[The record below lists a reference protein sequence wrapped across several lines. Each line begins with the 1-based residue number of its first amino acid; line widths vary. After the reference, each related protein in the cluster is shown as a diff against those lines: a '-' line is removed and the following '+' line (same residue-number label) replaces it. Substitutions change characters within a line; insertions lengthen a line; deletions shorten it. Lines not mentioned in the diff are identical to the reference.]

1 MAVDEDTLRTLTRIE
16 KLLQSNLTGG
26 KQSGPKVAGGQDT
39 NDSAPKTIKATAA
52 SVKALG
58 ESTEKLSRTFDSLNR
73 TVLNTRANL
82 IEMNRTIRQVRPPG
96 GNGGNNPTP
105 TPGPVPIILPNNP
118 APSPTPQ
125 PLPFIPPAPNPTPQP
140 LPIIP
145 PSPNPG
151 PTPPTPPTPPPGPAP
166 GGNLPPLIRRIGVVG
181 TSVINVL
188 SQFKGAIEPLV
199 RDYLKISSVGINADQ
214 AMAGMA
220 KSAALA
226 GMSLADYNAMI
237 VESSVAV
244 SRAGSM
250 EAFNNQILT
259 TTTKLRGLG
268 IFGEDAAKLGASLA
282 TSATTLGV
290 PQQALASAT
299 DAQVGVFE
307 QLRKSSLL
315 TADSF
320 QQLTASLSQQQEVQ
334 SNLLGMAPTE
344 RAARLA
350 DITGMKTFGLSLGG
364 SKAASDA
371 FGDALLKQRDQT
383 VARRFESAGR
393 IRQSGAVL
401 GMATGDAEQLAQL
414 SRKKNLTGEDA
425 AVAMRLGSELQTR
438 IEQAMNSGDANREN
452 IAEQLQASLDS
463 SGIGTLLKSA
473 GNLSLTTQSGP
484 ARANADFSKG
494 ASNLLLATGKMME
507 MFDGAAKSPIISSL
521 LSALG
526 SAAFSLGLGKIF
538 GAAIT
543 GFNAGGFTG
552 AFKAII
558 DVIKL
563 GGTTLMNLFRS
574 MGNIGGLFTGL
585 KTMVMN
591 MLGGLG
597 PGLMGGIKTVLGGA
611 FKFLGGSGIISAAF
625 GGIME
630 MFTGDIGNA
639 LNAADDK
646 KWFGDGIMGFTDK
659 LLGKVMDVVGGMIRG
674 FFTGF
679 TSLGDL
685 LISGWN
691 ATMGSLFSSLQINLS
706 GTLTNFFDNMW
717 TSMTIMFKESK
728 LKVAKFFGM
737 TDTAKELEA
746 DIAKAKETKDIL
758 MKDGSA
764 TLTTVGDKGKALLAE
779 QKATADKTTTALT
792 QATSATAVAGNV
804 ITTTEG
810 LTQRLVSDVRS
821 PNTQAIATPAQ
832 INRPT
837 VTQPGINTPTTAAPT
852 APTPTTSAPSTAPA
866 PTTLDALLVQMTQ
879 MNQTLLSMLT
889 VEQQQALGLDG
900 ISRALG
906 RPGFTDNETKLKA
919 LTR

>member
-1 MAVDEDTLRTLTRIE
+1 MAIDEDTLRTLNRIE
-16 KLLQSNLTGG
+16 KLLQTNLTGN
-26 KQSGPKVAGGQDT
+26 KQSGPKVAGGQESDT
-39 NDSAPKTIKATAA
+39 GPAKTIKATAA

-58 ESTEKLSRTFDSLNR
+58 ESTEKLTRTFDSLNK

-82 IEMNRTIRQVRPPG
+82 IEMNRTIRDVRPPG
-96 GNGGNNPTP
+96 GGNNPTP
-105 TPGPVPIILPNNP
+105 VPVPVPVPMPPSPGPTPIPLLPNP
-118 APSPTPQ
+118 
-125 PLPFIPPAPNPTPQP
+125 PPAP
-140 LPIIP
+140 
-145 PSPNPG
+145 PG
-151 PTPPTPPTPPPGPAP
+151 PTPPVPPSPPGPPGPAP
-166 GGNLPPLIRRIGVVG
+166 GGNLPPLVRRMTTAGTAVV
-181 TSVINVL
+181 NVL
-188 SQFKGAIEPLV
+188 AQFKGAIEPLV
-199 RDYLKISSVGINADQ
+199 RDYLRISSVGINADQ
-214 AMAGMA
+214 AMVGMA
-220 KSAALA
+220 KNAALA
-226 GMSLADYNAMI
+226 GMSLQEYNALL

-244 SRAGSM
+244 TRAGSM
-250 EAFNNQILT
+250 EEFNNQILNT
-259 TTTKLRGLG
+259 SSKLRGLG

-290 PQQALASAT
+290 PQKALASAT

-307 QLRKSSLL
+307 QLRKSSLM

-334 SNLLGMAPTE
+334 SNLLGLAPTE

-383 VARRFESAGR
+383 IGKRFESAGR

-414 SRKKNLTGEDA
+414 SRKKNLTGDDA
-425 AVAMRLGSELQTR
+425 AVALRLGGELQSR

-507 MFDGAAKSPIISSL
+507 IFDGAGKSPIISSL
-521 LSALG
+521 LSAIG
-526 SAAFSLGLGKIF
+526 SAAFSLGLGRIF
-538 GAAIT
+538 SAAFA
-543 GFNAGGFTG
+543 GFNAGGFMG

-558 DVIKL
+558 DTIKL
-563 GGTTLMNLFRS
+563 GGTTLL
-574 MGNIGGLFTGL
+574 
-585 KTMVMN
+585 N
-591 MLGGLG
+591 MIRGFG
-597 PGLMGGIKTVLGGA
+597 PGLMNGIKAIFGSGLG
-611 FKFLGGSGIISAAF
+611 KLIGGSGLISAAL
-625 GGIME
+625 GGFME
-630 MFTGDIGNA
+630 LFTGDMASA
-639 LNAADDK
+639 LSATDDK
-646 KWFGDGIMGFTDK
+646 TWFGNGIMGFTDK
-659 LLGKVMDVVGGMIRG
+659 LLGKVMSVIGGMIRG

-792 QATSATAVAGNV
+792 QATTATAVAGNV

-810 LTQRLVSDVRS
+810 LTQRLVSDVRTPIAS
-821 PNTQAIATPAQ
+821 PAIQ
-832 INRPT
+832 QRPT
-837 VTQPGINTPTTAAPT
+837 VTQPGINTDTKTVAPTTPPPAQETQQAPQG
-852 APTPTTSAPSTAPA
+852 A
-866 PTTLDALLVQMTQ
+866 TLDALLQQMIA
-879 MNQTLLSMLT
+879 MNTTLLSMLT
-889 VEQQQALGLDG
+889 VEQQQSLDMSGLA
-900 ISRALG
+900 RAMG
-906 RPGFTDNETKLKA
+906 RTGFVDNEVKLKA